1 MSDPL
6 LEMGDRVMQYLHTLD
21 DAVERLSLHQDG
33 DLSQLPGW
41 YLTHRRVTVGYD
53 AQYGGVALSV
63 IPDEALA
70 GDEHRTVAISS
81 LAHLNEVVGGDGWT
95 LGGSL
100 QGLASQGFTLFG
112 DLTLTSDDRLAPAHH
127 EPWLKGWGALAS
139 IGNTFS
145 EETARTDAVEAWARA
160 HTTGLPRSGS
170 IALELK
176 RIFDTFQAIVKRKA
190 FLERR
195 IHRFLYAHKAV
206 MLPEHQ
212 TGYSEV
218 VLRLGEDSRKAD
230 LVLQREEGMP
240 AWLIELERPDVDV
253 VRQNGDLTAPAN
265 HACQQIATW
274 ARFIEQNP
282 ANTAPPFDFLQGPKQ
297 RLVIIGRGLEHRERL
312 LQTRYDDTLVWT
324 YDILL
329 DGAERRWAEA
339 INSQRALVGLPRIP
353 LFGRPA

>member
-21 DAVERLSLHQDG
+21 DAVELLSLHEEG
-33 DLSQLPGW
+33 DLAQLPGW

-53 AQYGGVALSV
+53 AQYGGLALSV
-63 IPDEALA
+63 IPDDSLSQ
-70 GDEHRTVAISS
+70 DELRTVAISS
-81 LAHLNEVVGGDGWT
+81 FADYDQVVGGDGWQ
-95 LGGSL
+95 LSGSR

-112 DLTLTSDDRLAPAHH
+112 DLTLTSEDRLAAAVH
-127 EPWLKGWGALAS
+127 EPALKGWGALAS
-139 IGNTFS
+139 LGDTFS
-145 EETARTDAVEAWARA
+145 DETAKADAVDAWARA
-160 HTTGLPRSGS
+160 HTGLPRSGS
-170 IALELK
+170 IVLELK

-218 VLRLGEDSRKAD
+218 VLRLGEESRKAD

-240 AWLIELERPDVDV
+240 AWLIELETPAVEV

-274 ARFIEQNP
+274 VRFIEQNP

-329 DGAERRWAEA
+329 DGAKRRWAEG